1 MNFFKSNESIFKG
14 IGPFT
19 SPEEIKIYY
28 YKLIMDSVTNI
39 WNNEEKDKWTKKNSG
54 TKAIKHISNFG
65 SKISSRF

>member
-1 MNFFKSNESIFKG
+1 MNFFKSKESIFKG

-39 WNNEEKDKWTKKNSG
+39 WNVEEKDKWIGKV
-54 TKAIKHISNFG
+54 
-65 SKISSRF
+65 